1 MPSARLVNHL
11 QCCCFICLAVAAVG
25 FGFKWIWLAR
35 AALVLPFLVSCVQ
48 LKNPDCPE
56 ALALRLF
63 KALERQLA
71 ELSEGREFVVEE
83 LSF

>member
-1 MPSARLVNHL
+1 M
-11 QCCCFICLAVAAVG
+11 AAVG

-48 LKNPDCPE
+48 LKNPGVQRSSLAPFGKHVLERSYGLSRLGPADCPE

-63 KALERQLA
+63 KAGPAL
-71 ELSEGREFVVEE
+71 
-83 LSF
+83 